1 MLDDA
6 AKQRPF
12 ALIVDT
18 YEPHEPWTPPP
29 KFLRMYGDP
38 DWRGPEPGMLRY
50 GRASNWL
57 GSGERAAVLG
67 RIRDLYAAEVT
78 MTDLWLGRLL
88 DRLHDKD
95 LERETVILL
104 VSDHGVLL
112 GEHGWTGKVQT
123 ALYPALINV
132 PFIVVD
138 PRRRHAGRKSDFFA
152 STHDVAPTVL
162 SMVDVPAPE
171 AMTGVD
177 LSRPFEGRRLPDR
190 DYAWGGYS
198 DSFYIRNERWALW
211 AYNKPTGFK
220 LFDLQNDPGQNNN
233 VASRHPGVVNDLYG
247 KVLAR
252 AGGRLP
258 WYGGI

>member
-1 MLDDA
+1 
-6 AKQRPF
+6 
-12 ALIVDT
+12 
-18 YEPHEPWTPPP
+18 
-29 KFLRMYGDP
+29 
-38 DWRGPEPGMLRY
+38 
-50 GRASNWL
+50 
-57 GSGERAAVLG
+57 
-67 RIRDLYAAEVT
+67 

-112 GEHGWTGKVQT
+112 GEHGWTGKVQA
-123 ALYPALINV
+123 ALYPVLINV

-138 PRRRHAGRKSDFFA
+138 PARRHAGRKNDFFA

-177 LSRPFEGRRLPDR
+177 LSRAFEGRRLADR
-190 DYAWGGYS
+190 DYAWGGYA

-220 LFDLQNDPGQNNN
+220 LFDLRKDPGQNND

>member
-1 MLDDA
+1 MDGGTADLAD
-6 AKQRPF
+6 R
-12 ALIVDT
+12 
-18 YEPHEPWTPPP
+18 
-29 KFLRMYGDP
+29 
-38 DWRGPEPGMLRY
+38 RGSVP
-50 GRASNWL
+50 
-57 GSGERAAVLG
+57 RAACFNDDSG
-67 RIRDLYAAEVT
+67 DHN
-78 MTDLWLGRLL
+78 DDQDG
-88 DRLHDKD
+88 
-95 LERETVILL
+95 
-104 VSDHGVLL
+104 SDNTHVLL
-112 GEHGWTGKVQT
+112 S
-123 ALYPALINV
+123 LPYPPVSRCPI
-132 PFIVVD
+132 PRIVVD

-220 LFDLQNDPGQNNN
+220 LFDLRNDPGQNNN
-233 VASRHPGVVNDLYG
+233 VASSHPGVVKDLYG

>member
-1 MLDDA
+1 
-6 AKQRPF
+6 
-12 ALIVDT
+12 
-18 YEPHEPWTPPP
+18 
-29 KFLRMYGDP
+29 
-38 DWRGPEPGMLRY
+38 
-50 GRASNWL
+50 
-57 GSGERAAVLG
+57 
-67 RIRDLYAAEVT
+67 

-162 SMVDVPAPE
+162 SMVDVPAPQ

-220 LFDLQNDPGQNNN
+220 LFDLQNDPGQSNN

-258 WYGGI
+258 WYGGM